1 MVSGYEQTLFMNT
14 GKCLWVVPVVLLTVA
29 VTCSVQGDDRV
40 TVSKSRLEELERK
53 EAELEK
59 LKKEAGKAESGRQQL
74 ESEQRRLKSEAVELK
89 KAREAAEAKAAAAVA
104 AAASV
109 ESAIQH
115 DTPAIATLPPVQKGE
130 AVDAMDLMNH
140 YRSDAAAAGKRYGA
154 QPIRVKGE
162 AVYFQKPGFVRHYF
176 IYLKTTDRNWKVACR
191 VYPPEKYSAVF
202 PAKGGEDLVATTSSG
217 ARAVIARL
225 GQTIVVKGRCQGLR
239 DQMVNLAG
247 CTLQESP

>member
-1 MVSGYEQTLFMNT
+1 MILSTF
-14 GKCLWVVPVVLLTVA
+14 A
-29 VTCSVQGDDRV
+29 VTLPVQGDDKV
-40 TVSKSRLEELERK
+40 TISKSRLEELERK

-59 LKKEAGKAESGRQQL
+59 LKKEADKAESGRQQL

-89 KAREAAEAKAAAAVA
+89 KAKEAAEVRAAAAVA

-109 ESAIQH
+109 EPAIQH

-140 YRSDAAAAGKRYGA
+140 YRSDAAAAAKRYGA

-162 AVYFQKPGFVRHYF
+162 AVYFQKPGFVRYYS

-202 PAKGGEDLVATTSSG
+202 PAKGGEDLVATTGSG

-225 GQTIVVKGRCQGLR
+225 GQTIVVEGRCQGLR
-239 DQMVNLAG
+239 DQMVNLTG
-247 CTLQESP
+247 CTLLALP

>member
-14 GKCLWVVPVVLLTVA
+14 GKCLWVVPVVLLTFA
-29 VTCSVQGDDRV
+29 VTLPVQGDDRV
-40 TVSKSRLEELERK
+40 TISKSRLEELERK

-59 LKKEAGKAESGRQQL
+59 LKKEADKAESGRQQL

-89 KAREAAEAKAAAAVA
+89 KAKEAAVA

-109 ESAIQH
+109 APAIQH

-130 AVDAMDLMNH
+130 VLDAMDLMNH
-140 YRSDAAAAGKRYGA
+140 YRSEAAAAGKRYGA

-162 AVYFQKPGFVRHYF
+162 AVHFEKPGFVRYYL

-202 PAKGGEDLVATTSSG
+202 TAKGGEDLVATTGSG

-225 GQTIVVKGRCQGLR
+225 GQTIVVEGRCQGLR
-239 DQMVNLAG
+239 DQMLNLTG